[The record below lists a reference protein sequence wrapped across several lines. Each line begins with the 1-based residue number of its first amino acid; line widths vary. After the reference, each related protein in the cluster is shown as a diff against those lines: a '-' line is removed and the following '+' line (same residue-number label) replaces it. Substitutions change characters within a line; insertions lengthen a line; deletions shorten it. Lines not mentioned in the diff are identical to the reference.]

1 MKRTNESENANLLAK
16 LDTLQALY
24 ATSVNCDD
32 QALDYAAALYANQA
46 SALWQHG
53 LTIDINKAQAARWTE
68 YLKMWIAAQ
77 SELKAHDALYNTGV
91 QPQWHKTRQE
101 LTAQCDRLAWRLW
114 QCDKLIDIDGNKL
127 IDSINSLLTVKRAA

>member
-53 LTIDINKAQAARWTE
+53 TTVDITPAQASRWGE
-68 YLKMWIAAQ
+68 YLKMWLQAQ
-77 SELKAHDALYNTGV
+77 HQLTAHWERYNVGV
-91 QPQWHKTRQE
+91 EPQWHKDHGE
-101 LTAQCDRLAWRLW
+101 LAAQCDRLAWRLW
-114 QCDKLIDIDGNKL
+114 QCDKLTSIDADKL
-127 IDSINSLLTVKRAA
+127 IAGINGLLGAKVAA